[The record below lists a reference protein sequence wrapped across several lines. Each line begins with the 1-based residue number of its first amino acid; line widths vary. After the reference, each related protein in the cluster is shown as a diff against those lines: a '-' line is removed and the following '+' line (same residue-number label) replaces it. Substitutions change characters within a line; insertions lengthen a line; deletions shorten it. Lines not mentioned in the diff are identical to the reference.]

1 MSVDKSL
8 ERVQHKSWRCFHLH
22 DFKYFLFFLIDE
34 QNFYKRIMWVAW
46 KLNVEILCN
55 DVYMSA
61 YPIQFL
67 KFL

>member
-8 ERVQHKSWRCFHLH
+8 ERVQHKSGRCFYLH

-34 QNFYKRIMWVAW
+34 QYIFYKRIMWVAW

-55 DVYMSA
+55 DV
-61 YPIQFL
+61 
-67 KFL
+67 

>member
-8 ERVQHKSWRCFHLH
+8 ERVQHKSGRCYHLH

-34 QNFYKRIMWVAW
+34 QYIFYKRIMWVAW

-55 DVYMSA
+55 DV
-61 YPIQFL
+61 
-67 KFL
+67 

>member
-1 MSVDKSL
+1 MGVAFIFMIL
-8 ERVQHKSWRCFHLH
+8 NIF
-22 DFKYFLFFLIDE
+22 YFFLIDE
-34 QNFYKRIMWVAW
+34 QYIFYKRIMWVAW

>member
-1 MSVDKSL
+1 MGVAFIFMIL
-8 ERVQHKSWRCFHLH
+8 NI
-22 DFKYFLFFLIDE
+22 FLFFLIDE
-34 QNFYKRIMWVAW
+34 QYIFYKRIMWVAW